1 MAWLQ
6 SIRRTSAP
14 RAELA
19 AATAPPLP
27 TPAVAW
33 GALLPE
39 GATAAGLLAE
49 QYPLVARTV
58 HVGRTVNPLCAL
70 CLPLPQ
76 GAPPKPPNRVC
87 YGSRPWRPHRAP
99 RGASAALTPPRAPWQ
114 SPAATCRSSALVLAL
129 IY

>member
-14 RAELA
+14 RAELSA
-19 AATAPPLP
+19 AAPPVP

-33 GALLPE
+33 GALVPE

-76 GAPPKPPNRVC
+76 GACPKTAKRGVC
-87 YGSRPWRPHRAP
+87 Y
-99 RGASAALTPPRAPWQ
+99 
-114 SPAATCRSSALVLAL
+114 
-129 IY
+129 